1 MKQSNIVYLEIL
13 EIFLTKNE
21 EENYYKPNGVGK
33 FYSNNYIERGSN
45 KTLSIEEYLNK
56 SRP

>member
-13 EIFLTKNE
+13 EIFLIKNE

-33 FYSNNYIERGSN
+33 FYSNNYIECGSN